1 MKARGWASRRSRYSR
16 SSPPRTLHP
25 SCPPSAGL
33 QPPWQPAVEGSRGL
47 GGGQPDAPPRN
58 PRPNWTS
65 VPGLNGWLWCSRLM
79 RMGIKGP
86 AFIAAVLRNQVGLS
100 RVSGSQDA
108 IAGSFDFL
116 KSTSLMGDRSL
127 ERGSEAQTVCLQELC
142 RYLGEEE
149 GALGF

>member
-1 MKARGWASRRSRYSR
+1 
-16 SSPPRTLHP
+16 
-25 SCPPSAGL
+25 
-33 QPPWQPAVEGSRGL
+33 
-47 GGGQPDAPPRN
+47 
-58 PRPNWTS
+58 
-65 VPGLNGWLWCSRLM
+65 M